1 MINNIT
7 TNISTILETNE
18 PRPVQGALTQEEH
31 RALSFTAVLVLTCI
45 FAFFTLSIT
54 GAIIVF
60 CKKKNSV
67 FALQKCE
74 QESDID
80 YGLDDLNSTEIEMSD
95 DGFDDD
101 LTGPAKKRSATYP
114 DLKIVCNRNYR
125 PHSVRDVG
133 KYEAEKQGGGTE
145 IPRAHTFSFEKY
157 EYTPIA
163 LSVPHIEGDNHNNNN
178 RGEPRVKTKVKQG
191 TRGVGYHQ
199 LRTSDKDS
207 IESQATSIGEIEVE
221 DDKQTEDLY
230 LNTQINGNKI
240 RNCDDTLGDSVNL
253 DKAKLLQHPH

>member
-1 MINNIT
+1 MVNM
-7 TNISTILETNE
+7 TNISTILEANE
-18 PRPVQGALTQEEH
+18 PQSVQGALSLEEH
-31 RALSFTAVLVLTCI
+31 RALSFTAVLVLTSL
-45 FAFFTLSIT
+45 FAFFTFSIT

-95 DGFDDD
+95 DGLDDQ
-101 LTGPAKKRSATYP
+101 TCSATKRSATYP

-133 KYEAEKQGGGTE
+133 KYETEKQGGGTE

-163 LSVPHIEGDNHNNNN
+163 LSVPSLEGGKN
-178 RGEPRVKTKVKQG
+178 GGPRVKTRVKKG
-191 TRGVGYHQ
+191 TRAGYHQ
-199 LRTSDKDS
+199 LQTFDKDS
-207 IESQATSIGEIEVE
+207 IESHTTSIGEFEGE
-221 DDKQTEDLY
+221 DEKSTESLY
-230 LNTQINGNKI
+230 LTEIDTNKI
-240 RNCDDTLGDSVNL
+240 RNCELSLGDCVSI
-253 DKAKLLQHPH
+253 DKVKLLQHPH